1 MWLNMAAVHQL
12 AVALP
17 QNIAP
22 ATARVAVSLIIHIMI
37 KLIMLN
43 CNGQKYHKLDSP
55 NENTLLVSGR
65 LILGLLGILGR
76 MQRSLWWRGEKILC
90 LLFILHCPQTQTRS
104 RRCNVAQNGGITSAC
119 SSSAS
124 ENRPCN
130 TQNCRK
136 FHHTYHDKIIFKLDC
151 NRLRLD

>member
-1 MWLNMAAVHQL
+1 MWLNMVAAHQL
-12 AVALP
+12 AVALSRR
-17 QNIAP
+17 IGP

-76 MQRSLWWRGEKILC
+76 MQRSLWWRGEKIFVPSFYTPLPSDTDQ
-90 LLFILHCPQTQTRS
+90 I
-104 RRCNVAQNGGITSAC
+104 
-119 SSSAS
+119 S
-124 ENRPCN
+124 EM
-130 TQNCRK
+130 
-136 FHHTYHDKIIFKLDC
+136 
-151 NRLRLD
+151 